1 MPGTNLL
8 VLFGLV
14 FYLGAS
20 LLLWNLLLKEPPR
33 VTPRPE
39 RRAHPPRWPIRLAKA
54 MGTVLGGAA
63 SGGVSLLLIAT
74 VVNAGKPGTMT
85 PPVKWAVWGAAT
97 VLAILFVG
105 RAPLIRRVITRSC
118 LVVGLQAMLL
128 PLATLLSFVVAGA
141 RLAGSAGTGG
151 ERALDYLGLRLAGH
165 LPVEGESDQEE
176 EDVRHEQH
184 RLDDRLAVAVALAVG
199 GVEHPL
205 AQAVV
210 EREQAAAR
218 HVGILVAGVG
228 HGAVENSKLEA
239 RRRGAP
245 TASTTS
251 SPRSVTR

>member
-105 RAPLIRRVITRSC
+105 RAPLIRPSPTR
-118 LVVGLQAMLL
+118 
-128 PLATLLSFVVAGA
+128 
-141 RLAGSAGTGG
+141 
-151 ERALDYLGLRLAGH
+151 
-165 LPVEGESDQEE
+165 
-176 EDVRHEQH
+176 
-184 RLDDRLAVAVALAVG
+184 
-199 GVEHPL
+199 
-205 AQAVV
+205 
-210 EREQAAAR
+210 
-218 HVGILVAGVG
+218 
-228 HGAVENSKLEA
+228 
-239 RRRGAP
+239 
-245 TASTTS
+245 STTS
-251 SPRSVTR
+251 SVRCARSGEGGPAPVTPSSPPTPAP